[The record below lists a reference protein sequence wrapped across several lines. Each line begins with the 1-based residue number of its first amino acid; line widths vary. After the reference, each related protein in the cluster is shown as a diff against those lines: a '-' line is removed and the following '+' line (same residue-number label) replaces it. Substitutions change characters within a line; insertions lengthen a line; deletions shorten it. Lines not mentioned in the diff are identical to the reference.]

1 MMVQAMSGELA
12 TGAMAS
18 GWEPGAARE
27 RIASRRHPVVPVI
40 GPDRVAL
47 DAPCRC
53 PNCGSAVDPFETL
66 AIKRGALIV
75 TREPYA
81 VTWRGQP
88 VRLSPTETHILAT
101 VAARG
106 RASFAAIDQAL
117 LEFGANP
124 SIRAVLMLRIRRK
137 FLAMGASDPFERVG
151 NAGVRLVIDA
161 DEDASRATIIG
172 LRATVSIP
180 GLSDSAPLR

>member
-1 MMVQAMSGELA
+1 MVHVISGETTAGA
-12 TGAMAS
+12 TT
-18 GWEPGAARE
+18 AAWDARPAHAP
-27 RIASRRHPVVPVI
+27 IPSRRHPAPSRAAH
-40 GPDRVAL
+40 DRVAL

-81 VTWRGQP
+81 VTWRGHP

-117 LEFGANP
+117 VEFGASP
-124 SIRAVLMLRIRRK
+124 TVRAVLMLRIRRK
-137 FLAMGASDPFERVG
+137 FIALGASDPFERVG

-172 LRATVSIP
+172 LRATVSVP
-180 GLSDSAPLR
+180 GMSGAIAPR

>member
-1 MMVQAMSGELA
+1 MMVQAMSGDMS
-12 TGAMAS
+12 TGTTGRWGVEM
-18 GWEPGAARE
+18 PRE
-27 RIASRRHPVVPVI
+27 RSAPRRLAAVATVVP
-40 GPDRVAL
+40 DRAAL
-47 DAPCRC
+47 DTPCRC

-81 VTWRGQP
+81 VTWRGRP

-106 RASFAAIDQAL
+106 RASFAAIDEAL
-117 LEFGANP
+117 AEFGASP
-124 SIRAVLMLRIRRK
+124 GIRAVLMLRIRRK
-137 FLAMGASDPFERVG
+137 FLALGASDPFERVG

-180 GLSDSAPLR
+180 GTINEAALR

>member
-1 MMVQAMSGELA
+1 MDQAMSGEMSA
-12 TGAMAS
+12 GTAS
-18 GWEPGAARE
+18 SEWDGRQTHE
-27 RIASRRHPVVPVI
+27 RVSAHRHPVVPSI
-40 GPDRVAL
+40 APDRVAL

-66 AIKRGALIV
+66 AIKRGALVV
-75 TREPYA
+75 TRDPYA
-81 VTWRGQP
+81 VTWRGRP

-101 VAARG
+101 VAVRG
-106 RASFAAIDQAL
+106 RVSFAAIDEAL
-117 LEFGANP
+117 AEFGASP
-124 SIRAVLMLRIRRK
+124 GIRAVLMLRIRRK

-172 LRATVSIP
+172 LRATVSVS
-180 GLSDSAPLR
+180 GMSDTTALR

>member
-1 MMVQAMSGELA
+1 MVQVASGEISA
-12 TGAMAS
+12 AVPRG
-18 GWEPGAARE
+18 GWEARPT
-27 RIASRRHPVVPVI
+27 RISSRRHPGGAPVT
-40 GPDRVAL
+40 GDRAAL

-53 PNCGSAVDPFETL
+53 PNCGTAVDPFETL

-81 VTWRGQP
+81 VTWRGRP

-101 VAARG
+101 VAVRG
-106 RASFAAIDQAL
+106 RASFAALDQAL
-117 LEFGANP
+117 REFGANP

-137 FLAMGASDPFERVG
+137 FIALGASDPFERIG

-161 DEDASRATIIG
+161 DEDASRATVIG
-172 LRATVSIP
+172 LREMVAVP
-180 GLSDSAPLR
+180 GTSDPTSLR

>member
-1 MMVQAMSGELA
+1 MMVQAITGEMSAGTAGGEWRGQP
-12 TGAMAS
+12 TH
-18 GWEPGAARE
+18 E
-27 RIASRRHPVVPVI
+27 RVSSHRHPVAPSVA
-40 GPDRVAL
+40 PDRVAL

-53 PNCGSAVDPFETL
+53 PNCGTAVDPFETL

-81 VTWRGQP
+81 VTWRGRP

-101 VAARG
+101 VAVRG
-106 RASFAAIDQAL
+106 RASFAAIDEAL
-117 LEFGANP
+117 LEFGASP
-124 SIRAVLMLRIRRK
+124 GIRAVLMLRIRRK

-161 DEDASRATIIG
+161 DEDASRSTIIG
-172 LRATVSIP
+172 LRATVSVP
-180 GLSDSAPLR
+180 GMSGASALR

>member
-1 MMVQAMSGELA
+1 MVHAMTGEMPAQTRSAGSGRRA
-12 TGAMAS
+12 
-18 GWEPGAARE
+18 PGGV
-27 RIASRRHPVVPVI
+27 IASRRDPARASH
-40 GPDRVAL
+40 DRVAL

-53 PNCGSAVDPFETL
+53 PNCGSTVDPFETL

-101 VAARG
+101 VVARG
-106 RASFAAIDQAL
+106 RASFAAIDDAL
-117 LEFGANP
+117 VEFGANP

-137 FLAMGASDPFERVG
+137 FIALGASDPFERVG

-161 DEDASRATIIG
+161 DEDASRATVIG
-172 LRATVSIP
+172 LRAIVAVPGIGNVS
-180 GLSDSAPLR
+180 AQR

>member
-1 MMVQAMSGELA
+1 MDQAMSGEMSA
-12 TGAMAS
+12 GTAS
-18 GWEPGAARE
+18 GEWEGRQMHAH
-27 RIASRRHPVVPVI
+27 ISSHRHPVAPSI
-40 GPDRVAL
+40 GPDRIAL

-53 PNCGSAVDPFETL
+53 PNCGSAVDPFDTL
-66 AIKRGALIV
+66 AIKRGALVV

-101 VAARG
+101 VAVRG
-106 RASFAAIDQAL
+106 RISFAAIDEAL
-117 LEFGANP
+117 AEFGASP
-124 SIRAVLMLRIRRK
+124 GVRAVLMLRIRRK

-161 DEDASRATIIG
+161 DEDASRSTIIG
-172 LRATVSIP
+172 LRATVSGP
-180 GLSDSAPLR
+180 GMSGATALR